1 MKIYRSARAT
11 TKCKIE
17 FLLTRKLIELIS
29 ENKILIFSCLFS
41 PSEAEETHGWR
52 KSEWP
57 CALGFFFFLSP
68 LLQLK
73 NWKSLFYY
81 FAFFFFFDLIISPL
95 RKLCKSLYIIITQT
109 FKNMGLYF
117 ALHEWY
123 VMILRRFYFI
133 FNFFIWLLK
142 FFFKWPAVKTD
153 QILFSARAALAEAS
167 ERESPRL
174 LT

>member
-1 MKIYRSARAT
+1 MRIYRSARAT

-17 FLLTRKLIELIS
+17 FQLTRKLIELIS
-29 ENKILIFSCLFS
+29 ENKILIFSYLFS

-57 CALGFFFFLSP
+57 CALEFFFFLPFFSLKTEKVSFII
-68 LLQLK
+68 LL
-73 NWKSLFYY
+73 
-81 FAFFFFFDLIISPL
+81 FFFFDLIISPL

-109 FKNMGLYF
+109 FKNLGLYF

-123 VMILRRFYFI
+123 VMILRRLYLIFY
-133 FNFFIWLLK
+133 FFIWLLK

-167 ERESPRL
+167 EKESPCL